1 MKEKELAKIM
11 LDQET
16 IMLELEKLKKEN
28 KITEDDIK
36 NLKTETVIENFEH
49 YAKQV

>member
-1 MKEKELAKIM
+1 MKEKELAKQM

-28 KITEDDIK
+28 KITEEDIK
-36 NLKTETVIENFEH
+36 KLKVETVIENFEH
-49 YAKQV
+49 YAK

>member
-1 MKEKELAKIM
+1 MKEKELAKQM

-28 KITEDDIK
+28 KITEEDIK
-36 NLKTETVIENFEH
+36 KLKLETVIENFEH
-49 YAKQV
+49 YAK